1 MICKHYYPDII
12 EHKSHCY
19 CDGNL
24 PDQWHDV
31 RDELPD
37 KPCLVYWDDGRC
49 TVLDGEDS
57 VDYAVTGTMFHVT
70 HWMPLPLPPQQKGE

>member
-1 MICKHYYPDII
+1 MNQAGNSGYYPVNILNNNDVMEGLTMKCKHYYPDII

-31 RDELPD
+31 RDE
-37 KPCLVYWDDGRC
+37 
-49 TVLDGEDS
+49 
-57 VDYAVTGTMFHVT
+57 
-70 HWMPLPLPPQQKGE
+70 PP